1 MGNMYTKF
9 DDPNF
14 ICIVL
19 LSWLPIEV
27 WPWHWETTD
36 IFLPPWGTCVPGL
49 IILIGTLYI
58 LLPSRCWYMN
68 RHIHCTKLSYNLS
81 LIIEYVYQAYCFV
94 PTEFYSCKFD
104 FEKTIG
110 CLFPLIIRNIVYL
123 MVEDSNYTSN
133 VFIWHTHNLSY
144 RVVYPYHAQKSTT
157 PYERL
162 TNKLRCQQI
171 DRQTYS
177 ARSYLHFQR
186 FCLSYLDKL

>member
-123 MVEDSNYTSN
+123 MVEDSNHTSN
-133 VFIWHTHNLSY
+133 VFIWHTQSLIQSCRPLPCSKLHNS
-144 RVVYPYHAQKSTT
+144 VW
-157 PYERL
+157 EI
-162 TNKLRCQQI
+162 NQQAKVPT
-171 DRQTYS
+171 DRQTDIQCQIIIFTFPTFLPFVS
-177 ARSYLHFQR
+177 W
-186 FCLSYLDKL
+186 